1 MRRVGFI
8 NKKIAD
14 LQTRI
19 YISRSLCFIL
29 IIGIIHL
36 YLPTHSPPPQSPPLQ
51 SHPSPSIPRSPI
63 PLILH
68 RMHHTRIHA
77 NSNPRQNPILH
88 TPLAQQDIFHIR
100 IRHLGLLR
108 QNRIILIQRQRLRI
122 VMIWRL
128 GFYAVDEV
136 LIEENAPVV
145 CGLEDV
151 DSVVR
156 GGDNGVVAAV
166 SEDVDVWGDAVVV
179 AWEDGV
185 EGYYAVDLWVRGLV
199 QYL

>member
-1 MRRVGFI
+1 
-8 NKKIAD
+8 
-14 LQTRI
+14 
-19 YISRSLCFIL
+19 
-29 IIGIIHL
+29 
-36 YLPTHSPPPQSPPLQ
+36 
-51 SHPSPSIPRSPI
+51 
-63 PLILH
+63 
-68 RMHHTRIHA
+68 MHHTRIHP

-88 TPLAQQDIFHIR
+88 TALTQQDIFHIR

-128 GFYAVDEV
+128 RFYAVDEV

-145 CGLEDV
+145 CGLQDV

-156 GGDNGVVAAV
+156 GGDDRVVAAV
-166 SEDVDVWGDAVVV
+166 GEDVDVWGDAVVV

-185 EGYYAVDLWVRGLV
+185 EGDYAVDLWVRGLV
-199 QYL
+199 QYLLLFCDRERGENWDRWGMFLC

>member
-1 MRRVGFI
+1 
-8 NKKIAD
+8 
-14 LQTRI
+14 
-19 YISRSLCFIL
+19 
-29 IIGIIHL
+29 
-36 YLPTHSPPPQSPPLQ
+36 
-51 SHPSPSIPRSPI
+51 
-63 PLILH
+63 
-68 RMHHTRIHA
+68 MHHTRIHP

-88 TPLAQQDIFHIR
+88 TALTQQDIFHIR

-128 GFYAVDEV
+128 RFYAVDEV

-145 CGLEDV
+145 CGLENV

-156 GGDNGVVAAV
+156 GGDDGVVAAV
-166 SEDVDVWGDAVVV
+166 GEDVDVWGDAVVV

-199 QYL
+199 QYLLLLCDRENGGNGDRWGRFFWLGRAYTYPLLSVC

>member
-1 MRRVGFI
+1 
-8 NKKIAD
+8 
-14 LQTRI
+14 
-19 YISRSLCFIL
+19 
-29 IIGIIHL
+29 
-36 YLPTHSPPPQSPPLQ
+36 
-51 SHPSPSIPRSPI
+51 
-63 PLILH
+63 
-68 RMHHTRIHA
+68 MHHTRIHA

-88 TPLAQQDIFHIR
+88 TALTQQDIFHIR

-128 GFYAVDEV
+128 RFYAVDEI

-151 DSVVR
+151 DSVVG
-156 GGDNGVVAAV
+156 GGDDGVVAAV
-166 SEDVDVWGDAVVV
+166 GEDVDVRGDAVVV
-179 AWEDGV
+179 AWKDGV

-199 QYL
+199 QYLLLFCDRGKGENWDRWGMFFCYEEHIHTRCCQFAEFLSQR